1 MDASEVLAQW
11 SAREPRAL
19 LLDFNG
25 TLSDDEHLLQEIFA
39 GIVADR
45 WGGTLTDEDYR
56 TRLLGLSDRE
66 IAVRLAHEHGDADE
80 GAVEEMLATRQERYL
95 ARTDGGTTVT
105 EAARTLVREL
115 RDAGARTG
123 VVTGAQR
130 VEVEHVLAASGLAD
144 AFDVVVCEEDV
155 RAGKPDPEGY
165 LRAAGALGVPVEACL
180 VFEDS
185 GVGVQAARGAG
196 MTVVGVSGGTDPGR
210 LHEADAV
217 VARLGEMPGEPS
229 RGSAGG

>member
-1 MDASEVLAQW
+1 MDVTEVLARW

-25 TLSDDEHLLQEIFA
+25 TLSDDEHLLQAIFA

-56 TRLLGLSDRE
+56 SRLLGLSDRE
-66 IAVRLAHEHGDADE
+66 IAVRLAREHGESDE
-80 GAVEEMLATRQERYL
+80 HAVEEMLATRQERYL
-95 ARTDGGTTVT
+95 AQTGGGTTVT
-105 EAARTLVREL
+105 DAARTLVRGL
-115 RDAGARTG
+115 GAAGARTG

-130 VEVEHVLAASGLAD
+130 VEVEHVLTASGLTD

-165 LRAAGALGVPVEACL
+165 LRAARALDVPVEACL

-185 GVGVQAARGAG
+185 GVGVEAARRAG
-196 MTVVGVSGGTDPGR
+196 MTVVGVSGGTDAGR
-210 LHEADAV
+210 LREADAV
-217 VARLGEMPGEPS
+217 VGRLGEAPWDEP